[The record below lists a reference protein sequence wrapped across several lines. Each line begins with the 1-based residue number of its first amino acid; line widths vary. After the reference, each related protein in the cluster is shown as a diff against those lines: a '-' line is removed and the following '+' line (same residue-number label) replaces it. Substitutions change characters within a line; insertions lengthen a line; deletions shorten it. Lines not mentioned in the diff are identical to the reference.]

1 MKKITIKKSQL
12 KTFGLILIN
21 IQILTV
27 MFIIAWYLVPKLV
40 ESSGVM
46 FYLIATQIAAIII
59 AFTFSPSSTEWDG
72 KAGERMAFLVF
83 AGAYIGIIQVIIQAA
98 RWFYTTIEYLML

>member
-1 MKKITIKKSQL
+1 MSKITIKKSQL
-12 KTFGLILIN
+12 TTFGLILIN

-27 MFIIAWYLVPKLV
+27 MFIIAWHLVPKLL

-46 FYLIATQIAAIII
+46 FYLIATQLSAIII
-59 AFTFSPSSTEWDG
+59 AFTFSPAAIRWDG

-83 AGAYIGIIQVIIQAA
+83 AGAYIGIIQMIIEVSK
-98 RWFYTTIEYLML
+98 W

>member
-1 MKKITIKKSQL
+1 MNKIMIKKSQL

-27 MFIIAWYLVPKLV
+27 MFIIAWHLVPKLV

-46 FYLIATQIAAIII
+46 LYLIATQVAAIII
-59 AFTFSPSSTEWDG
+59 AFTFSPSSTEWHG
-72 KAGERMAFLVF
+72 KAMERMAFLAF
-83 AGAYIGIIQVIIQAA
+83 AGAYIVII
-98 RWFYTTIEYLML
+98 EGVKCLGLMIVIWIF